1 MKHLF
6 SLPHCLLALCCLM
19 AASARAQLSTYP
31 APEGVAQSRL
41 FAVSVTQDGTCRP
54 SPAMPCRVANPTTFP
69 RSVAEAAFT
78 QFSFAGSEVEVCVRW
93 LGEGEIDSVRVR
105 PLSLGIQAEV
115 EGRDIRFRLSG
126 PQNVSV
132 EVNGDLYHNL
142 MVFACPEEDASA
154 HSPALKKAKARGR
167 KAAGVRIERQGLIY
181 FGPGLHTLEDG
192 VLRVPSRTT
201 VYVAGGAVVK
211 GHFDVD
217 SAEQVRIVGR
227 GVIDSGGREG
237 IYVRH
242 SRHVEVDGLVLTQL
256 PVGESAY
263 VDISNVKT
271 ISSYAWGDGL
281 NVFASSHVNYSHCFA
296 RTSDDCT
303 TVYAT
308 RKGFTGSAR
317 HISMS
322 HCVLWA
328 DIAHPIFIGLH
339 GNVERPDTIEH
350 LRYHDID
357 ILGQMEQ
364 QTDYQGCMA
373 IGAGDLN
380 LVRHVEFSDIRVEDI
395 REGQLFNLR
404 TTWNEKYC
412 RAPGHAIEDVTFR
425 NVTYQGRRPNLSILS
440 GYSPEHPVRGVRFEN
455 LRINGRHISDNMEGK
470 PGYFKTSDLANMYV
484 GENVSEV
491 TFE

>member
-1 MKHLF
+1 MKTHLL
-6 SLPHCLLALCCLM
+6 SLPHFLFALCCLL
-19 AASARAQLSTYP
+19 ATSARAQLSTYP

-41 FAVSVTQDGTCRP
+41 FGVSVTQDGTCRP
-54 SPAMPCRVANPTTFP
+54 SPVMPCRVVNPTTFP

-93 LGEGEIDSVRVR
+93 QGEGEIDSVRVR
-105 PLSLGIQAEV
+105 PLSLGIRAEV
-115 EGRDIRFRLSG
+115 DGRDIRFRLSQ

-142 MVFACPEEDASA
+142 MVFACPQEED
-154 HSPALKKAKARGR
+154 SPILRKAKAR
-167 KAAGVRIERQGLIY
+167 KAAATRIDKQGLIY
-181 FGPGLHTLEDG
+181 FGPGLHTLPDG
-192 VLRVPSRTT
+192 VLRVPSSTT
-201 VYVAGGAVVK
+201 VYVAGGAVLK
-211 GHFDVD
+211 GHIEVD
-217 SAEQVRIVGR
+217 SVEHVRILGR

-242 SRHVEVDGLVLTQL
+242 SRHVTVDGLVLTQL
-256 PVGESAY
+256 PVGESAH

-271 ISSYAWGDGL
+271 ISSYSWGDGL
-281 NVFASSHVNYSHCFA
+281 NVFASSYVNYDHCFA

-308 RKGFTGSAR
+308 RKGFTGSSR
-317 HISMS
+317 HISMA

-357 ILGQMEQ
+357 ILGQVEQ

-412 RAPGHAIEDVTFR
+412 LAPGRAIEDVTFR
-425 NVTYQGRRPNLSILS
+425 NISYQGRRPNLSILF
-440 GYSPEHPVRGVRFEN
+440 GYSPEHPVRGIRFEN
-455 LRINGRHISDNMEGK
+455 LQINGRRIANDMPGK
-470 PGYFKTSDLANMYV
+470 LAWFKTSDMANMYV